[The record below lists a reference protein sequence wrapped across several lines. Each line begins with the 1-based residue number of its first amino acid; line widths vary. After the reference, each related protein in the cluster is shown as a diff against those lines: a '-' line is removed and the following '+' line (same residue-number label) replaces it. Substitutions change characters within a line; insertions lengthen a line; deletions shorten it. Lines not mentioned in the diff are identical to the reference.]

1 MNYIDYYKIL
11 GVTKNATDK
20 EIKKAYRKLARKYHP
35 DLNPNDTEAEKM
47 FKQLNEAHEVLSDS
61 EKRSK
66 YDQYGKDW
74 MHADE
79 IEAAKKRQQRA
90 KNQAYYSYPGG
101 HQESDFS
108 DFFEAM
114 FGSEEFARS
123 RRSSARFRGAD
134 YNASLTLNLSEV
146 YKTHKRTLTI
156 DNKNIRISI
165 PAGIENEQTI
175 RIKGFGAPGINGVPA
190 GDLYITFHIINDTV
204 FERDGANLFKEVK
217 IPIATAVLG
226 GKITVEA
233 FEGEVRLSIA
243 PGTQS
248 GTKVKL
254 KGKGFPK
261 YKKQGVYG
269 DLYVTY
275 RIEIPTTI
283 TDEQRNLFQ
292 KLANLNT

>member
-35 DLNPNDTEAEKM
+35 DLNPNDAEAEKM

-156 DNKNIRISI
+156 DGKNIRISI

-175 RIKGFGAPGINGVPA
+175 RIKGYGAPGINGVPA

-233 FEGEVRLSIA
+233 FEGKVRLSIA

-275 RIEIPTTI
+275 RIDIPTTI